1 MDSQKFVDL
10 CLAAK
15 EIGGSDMVMR
25 LLLSNFLPS
34 NINLSQDGSSG
45 VSLMSMASSSG
56 STAIISYLKGTVKFY
71 ITKTLRKLE
80 HFQKREFKLHQ
91 ITSGGP

>member
-56 STAIISYLKGTVKFY
+56 DTAIISYLKGMVK
-71 ITKTLRKLE
+71 
-80 HFQKREFKLHQ
+80 
-91 ITSGGP
+91 